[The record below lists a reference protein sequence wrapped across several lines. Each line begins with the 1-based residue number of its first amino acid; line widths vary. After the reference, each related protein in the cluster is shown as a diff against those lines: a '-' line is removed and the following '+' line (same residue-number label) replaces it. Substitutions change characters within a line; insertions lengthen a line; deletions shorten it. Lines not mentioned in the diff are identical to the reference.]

1 MELLAVLSTII
12 LVATIA
18 TLILAVASY
27 ILYKVRE
34 RRGAAQSSRT
44 APQPYLLTAPS
55 IAAPHHPPALLP
67 AAKDKDDLPQFDLQ
81 PAPAW
86 SEESNAPPVFSF
98 GDGVSFDGYSG
109 DGFDAPRI
117 TTPSPSVQNI
127 EDQELE
133 WL

>member
-34 RRGAAQSSRT
+34 RRGAAQASRT
-44 APQPYLLTAPS
+44 APQPYLLTAPN
-55 IAAPHHPPALLP
+55 IAAAHNPPALLP
-67 AAKDKDDLPQFDLQ
+67 PAKEEDGQSLFDSQ
-81 PAPAW
+81 PVPAW
-86 SEESNAPPVFSF
+86 SEEPNASPVFSF
-98 GDGVSFDGYSG
+98 GDGVSFEGYSG

-127 EDQELE
+127 EDEELE